1 VTNKFEK
8 SNPDQHEC
16 FTDELRKTFDQHFL
30 QQIIDNSYDA
40 IFVTDKF
47 GTVLLA
53 NEGTERFMKVK
64 AGELIGRNV
73 NDLVKMGLYDWSPT
87 MEAIKTHSVVSGI
100 VRNNQGVQEMVTS
113 KPLLDE
119 FNDIIM
125 VITNARN
132 KELVDNYIEALKK
145 ERTNAHLYKTA
156 VKYLSEMDLENKEI
170 VAESQQMRQIIR
182 TSNVI
187 AKTDSTVLLIG
198 ETGTGKEVMARH
210 IHRNSLRSKEP
221 FIPVNCSA
229 IPHELLESEFF
240 GYVRGAFSGAN
251 PQGKP
256 GLFEIA
262 DKGTLFLDEIG
273 ELPLAMQS
281 KLLRVIESSETKRLG
296 DTTIYQANVRF
307 IAATNRD
314 LKAMI
319 SQKQFRSDLYYRLNV
334 IPLKLPLLKERPEDI
349 LALAQKF
356 LEELNKKYALKK
368 TFSTQA
374 IEAFLNYSW
383 PGNVRELRN
392 VIERLVITTVGDI
405 LNPEDDSLVNK
416 MRMKTEQSNP
426 EAKKVYQ
433 GTLKS
438 VIKSVEME
446 YVNQVLIECG
456 GRIGEAAS
464 RLGIHRTM
472 LYRKI
477 NNKTTNNSKC
487 QNRLQN

>member
-1 VTNKFEK
+1 VVSKNGMP
-8 SNPDQHEC
+8 NPGQQVSLKKGLMKTLDQ
-16 FTDELRKTFDQHFL
+16 QFL

-47 GTVLLA
+47 GTVLLGNSGA
-53 NEGTERFMKVK
+53 EKFMNLKNEELVGKNVK
-64 AGELIGRNV
+64 ELLKRGIYN
-73 NDLVKMGLYDWSPT
+73 WSPT
-87 MEAIKTHSVVSGI
+87 MEAIKTRSIVSGI
-100 VRNNQGVQEMVTS
+100 VKNYHGAQEMVTS
-113 KPLLDE
+113 KPLMDE
-119 FNDIIM
+119 FDDIVM
-125 VITNARN
+125 VITNVRD

-145 ERTNAHLYKTA
+145 ERTTVDLYKTA
-156 VKYLSEMDLENKEI
+156 VKYLSEMDLKNKEI

-182 TSNVI
+182 TSNII
-187 AKTDSTVLLIG
+187 AKTDSTIMLIG

-221 FIPVNCSA
+221 FIPVNCAA

-273 ELPLAMQS
+273 ELPLSMQS
-281 KLLRVIESSETKRLG
+281 KLLRVIESSEAKRLG

-314 LKAMI
+314 LEGMI

-334 IPLKLPLLKERPEDI
+334 IPINLPPLKERPEDI

-392 VIERLVITTVGDI
+392 VIERMVITTADEVLDFEDSSPAYGKIRMDSKECV
-405 LNPEDDSLVNK
+405 PEPNRV
-416 MRMKTEQSNP
+416 
-426 EAKKVYQ
+426 VYN

-438 VIKSVEME
+438 VLRSVEE
-446 YVNQVLIECG
+446 KYIHQVLNECG
-456 GRIGEAAS
+456 GRVGEAAR

-472 LYRKI
+472 LYRKTVGRSSLI
-477 NNKTTNNSKC
+477 
-487 QNRLQN
+487 Q